1 MDDAANSDPLHYF
14 ESPRRLADLVAY
26 QTGSIVSRQIVKTGS
41 GSVTLFA
48 FGAGE
53 GLSEHTTP
61 FDALVQVIDGK
72 AKVTVGGETSV
83 VGKGEVML
91 MPADIPHAVEAEQ
104 QFKMLLVMV
113 KQ

>member
-1 MDDAANSDPLHYF
+1 MDDSANPDPLHYF
-14 ESPRRLADLVAY
+14 ESPRRLADLVEY

-83 VGKGEVML
+83 VGKGEVLL

>member
-14 ESPRRLADLVAY
+14 ESPRRLANLVEY
-26 QTGSIVSRQIVKTGS
+26 QAGSVVSRQILKTGS

-83 VGKGEVML
+83 VSKGEVML
-91 MPADIPHAVEAEQ
+91 MPADIPHAVDAEQ
-104 QFKMLLVMV
+104 QFKMLLVMM